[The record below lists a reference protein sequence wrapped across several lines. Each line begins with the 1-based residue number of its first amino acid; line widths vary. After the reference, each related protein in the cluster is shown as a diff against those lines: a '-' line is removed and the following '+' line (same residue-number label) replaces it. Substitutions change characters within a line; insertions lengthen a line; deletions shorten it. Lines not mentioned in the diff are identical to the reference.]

1 MDLDFFAPTARGTAQ
16 VAAAEL
22 GALGLRDVRAQ
33 AGGVAFRGDLAAGY
47 RAILGARVPTR
58 VLLRLA
64 RFTAERPEDI
74 YEGARAVPWHEHL
87 DPGRT
92 FAVHAVAPQDAWA
105 NRTLLT
111 LRVKDALV
119 DSLRDRTGARPSVDK
134 ERPDVRVHAHLGP
147 AERGGP
153 ATRVTVSLD
162 LAGEPLHRRGLDRA
176 GAYAPLKETLAAALL
191 YLMDWPAR
199 AARGEPFVDPLC
211 GSGTLL
217 VEAAWMALGV
227 APGLLRRRFGV
238 HGWRGHD
245 PALWERVRRELG
257 EARPLVERAD
267 LRVVGYDRA
276 EAALSAARANA
287 RRAGVSDVVTL
298 ERREL
303 RDAGPP
309 VGAGPGLVLTNP
321 PYGVRL
327 GDEGA
332 LAPLYEALGDVLRR
346 GFLGYRAGVF
356 TGSPALA
363 RAVGL
368 RAEAK
373 HALYNGPIECRLLD
387 IPISAEPVREGG
399 GPGWRRPSKQAEM
412 FANRLRKDARRWG
425 KWARRRG
432 VECYR
437 VYDREIPEYNVA
449 VDRYGDAVVVSE
461 YRRPR
466 RVPEHEA
473 VRRLR
478 DVTLVT
484 PEVLGVDPEAV
495 HVKVRVRAG
504 QRQAARG
511 QYEKVGDGGARLE
524 VREGPWRFLVNPSDY
539 LDTGLFLD
547 QRAVRRRLARLA
559 AGKRLLNLYAYT
571 ATASVAAARGLPAGD
586 GAASGEVEGSG
597 GAAGARQTTSVD
609 LSRTYLLWGLENFRA
624 NGLRAEVVE
633 PGARW
638 RADHVLV
645 RSDVRAWLDAASAP
659 GGPRYDVIYVAPP
672 ARSVSRR
679 APPFDLVEDHPALL
693 RAAFRLLASGGVVLF
708 SSPIAGLELALA
720 AGAGVEDEDWTAALT
735 PEDFRRG
742 PQPFRCWALRRAA
755 EVGGFGG
762 A

>member
-1 MDLDFFAPTARGTAQ
+1 MDLDFFAPTARGTAE
-16 VAAAEL
+16 VAASEL
-22 GALGLRDVRAQ
+22 RALGLRDVRAQ
-33 AGGVAFRGDLAAGY
+33 SGGVSFRGDLEAGY
-47 RAILGARVPTR
+47 RALLGARVPTR

-64 RFTAERPEDI
+64 RFEAQRPDDI
-74 YEGARAVPWHEHL
+74 YEGARGVPWQDHL
-87 DPGRT
+87 DPRRT
-92 FAVHAVAPQDAWA
+92 FAIHSVAPLDAWA

-111 LRVKDALV
+111 LRVKDAIV
-119 DSLRDRTGARPSVDK
+119 DTLRDRAGRRPSVDK
-134 ERPDVRVHAHLGP
+134 ERPDVRVHAHLGS
-147 AERGGP
+147 AQRGGP
-153 ATRVTVSLD
+153 ATQVTLSLD
-162 LAGEPLHRRGLDRA
+162 LAGEPLHQRGLDRA
-176 GAYAPLKETLAAALL
+176 GGYAPLKETLAAALL
-191 YLMDWPAR
+191 YLMGWPPR
-199 AARGEPFVDPLC
+199 AAHGEPFVDPLC

-245 PALWERVRRELG
+245 PALWERVRRELS
-257 EARPLVERAD
+257 AAAPLADRAS
-267 LRVVGYDRA
+267 LRLVGYDRS
-276 EAALSAARANA
+276 EAALAAARSNA
-287 RRAGVSDVVTL
+287 RRAGVSDVITL

-303 RDAGPP
+303 RDAAPP
-309 VGAGPGLVLTNP
+309 QDVGPGLVLTNP

-332 LAPLYEALGDVLRR
+332 LVPLYETLGDVLRR

-356 TGSPALA
+356 TGSPPLA

-387 IPISAEPVREGG
+387 IPIHEEPVAEDG

-412 FANRLRKDARRWG
+412 FANRLKKDQRRWG
-425 KWARRRG
+425 KWAARRG

-461 YRRPR
+461 YRRPH

-473 VRRLR
+473 ARRLR

-484 PEVLGVDPEAV
+484 PEVLGVAPDAV

-504 QRQAARG
+504 QRQAAGG
-511 QYEKVGDGGARLE
+511 QYEKVADGGARLD

-547 QRAVRRRLARLA
+547 QRAVRRRLAELA

-571 ATASVAAARGLPAGD
+571 ATASVAAARGLPAP
-586 GAASGEVEGSG
+586 AP
-597 GAAGARQTTSVD
+597 AGARQTTSVD
-609 LSRTYLLWGLENFRA
+609 LSRTYLVWGRENFRA
-624 NGLRAEVVE
+624 NGLRAELVE
-633 PGARW
+633 PGDRW
-638 RADHVLV
+638 REDHVLV
-645 RSDVRAWLDAASAP
+645 RADVRAWLDAAADP
-659 GGPRYDVIYVAPP
+659 RGPRYDVIYVAPP
-672 ARSVSRR
+672 ARSRSRR
-679 APPFDLVEDHPALL
+679 APPFELVEDHPALL
-693 RAAFRLLASGGVVLF
+693 RAAFRLLAPQGVVLF
-708 SSPIAGLELALA
+708 SSPIAGLELALEPGASVA
-720 AGAGVEDEDWTAALT
+720 AEDWTEALT

-742 PQPFRCWALRRAA
+742 PQPFRCWALRRSA
-755 EVGGFGG
+755 
-762 A
+762 